1 MILTILVMTTMMMMM
16 MVMSKTNINTMNNS
30 SLRFVSRHVY
40 MYVAYLSLLHAIKSF
55 PDSYIYTCLLYTD
68 IYRYIHILYIYIHIY
83 ISRKDTSAH
92 VSQADVRRQNR
103 AHNHN
108 IRPLPDTSNTHA
120 TENIRTIV
128 SPGAPNL
135 PAPRQQHEQP
145 SNSHASSSRTR
156 FCTAATAP

>member
-1 MILTILVMTTMMMMM
+1 MVMMMILTILVMTTMMMM

-92 VSQADVRRQNR
+92 VLS
-103 AHNHN
+103 
-108 IRPLPDTSNTHA
+108 
-120 TENIRTIV
+120 RTQ
-128 SPGAPNL
+128 L
-135 PAPRQQHEQP
+135 YHTTLTRHEQHTHKRKHPHNRLARRTQP
-145 SNSHASSSRTR
+145 SR
-156 FCTAATAP
+156 AAPTT